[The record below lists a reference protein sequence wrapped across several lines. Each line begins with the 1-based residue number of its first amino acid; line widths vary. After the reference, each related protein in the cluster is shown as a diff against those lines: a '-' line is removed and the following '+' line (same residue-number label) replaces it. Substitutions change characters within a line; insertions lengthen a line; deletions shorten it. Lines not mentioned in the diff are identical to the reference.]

1 MYTYKF
7 IQWLLFFYIYC
18 FFGWCFESAYV
29 SIRKR
34 QLVNR
39 GFLKG
44 PFLPIYGSGAIA
56 VLLAALPFREMPV
69 AVYFVG
75 LMAAT
80 LLELVTGIVMESLF
94 KVRYWDYSNQK
105 FNFMGHICLSSS
117 IAWGFFSIAM
127 IYGFHKPVER
137 FVLWLP
143 DRLVTYGT
151 YVLTIFIA
159 ADFATSFKTAMELRD
174 MLITAEKVKKEM
186 RLLQKRIEVIE
197 AVIADEAEQRNKQR
211 REQFAKELEEIRNK
225 QLVATVKLR
234 QKLSA
239 GKDKIDMLRRNPTA
253 HSVKEYSLSFESMKA
268 GFYEMRNGWKLK
280 EEDTREKIA
289 ERIVERIL
297 EKEKNLKEEI
307 VTKVNKIKKEKKDQ

>member
-7 IQWLLFFYIYC
+7 VQWLLFFYIYC

-75 LMAAT
+75 LTAAT

-127 IYGFHKPVER
+127 IYGFHKPVEH

-143 DRLVTYGT
+143 DRVVTYGT
-151 YVLTIFIA
+151 YILTIFIA
-159 ADFATSFKTAMELRD
+159 ADFATSFKTALELRD

-197 AVIADEAEQRNKQR
+197 AVIADEAEQRKEQR

-289 ERIVERIL
+289 ESIVERIL